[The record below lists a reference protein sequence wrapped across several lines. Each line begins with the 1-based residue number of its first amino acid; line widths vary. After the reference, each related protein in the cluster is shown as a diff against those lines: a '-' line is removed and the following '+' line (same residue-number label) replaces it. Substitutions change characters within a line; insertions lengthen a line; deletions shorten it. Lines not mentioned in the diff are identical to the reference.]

1 MAFPQ
6 HPYTDAVAYW
16 QAQKIRTAAQLE
28 LALDHFCVLFAY
40 HSGAIEN
47 AQITY
52 HDTRE
57 IFENG
62 KVINF
67 TGDLR
72 TLYEIANQKHC
83 ADYLMKK
90 IADRAP
96 VSEPLVLEIHRLLTQ
111 GTYDA
116 RRYAVQAERPGAY
129 KQHDSVTGRCEVGA
143 PAGEVP
149 RRMQELID
157 EVHDAAP
164 VSTENI
170 LKTAAYFHNVLESIH
185 PFADGNGRVGRTM
198 MNYILMMH
206 DVPPIII
213 FDEDKKYYYA
223 ALEQFDESADL
234 QPTVEFFKYEMEK
247 TWAKTLD
254 RAR

>member
-83 ADYLMKK
+83 AEYLMEK
-90 IADRAP
+90 IADRWCWK
-96 VSEPLVLEIHRLLTQ
+96 S
-111 GTYDA
+111 
-116 RRYAVQAERPGAY
+116 
-129 KQHDSVTGRCEVGA
+129 TGC
-143 PAGEVP
+143 
-149 RRMQELID
+149 
-157 EVHDAAP
+157 
-164 VSTENI
+164 
-170 LKTAAYFHNVLESIH
+170 
-185 PFADGNGRVGRTM
+185 
-198 MNYILMMH
+198 
-206 DVPPIII
+206 
-213 FDEDKKYYYA
+213 
-223 ALEQFDESADL
+223 
-234 QPTVEFFKYEMEK
+234 
-247 TWAKTLD
+247 
-254 RAR
+254 